1 MLKKVTLK
9 YCFRMGPL
17 LKGLPF
23 YISLLITIVKWATKY
38 QNHYVVYNKH
48 VSFSSDLLKVTASRK
63 EKLFVIMF
71 WLVWKKRL
79 SLKHGKSLAVYFFKV
94 TIFLQVKSFFFFFC
108 ICYTFFKFS
117 WFFRA
122 ALLYLGSKKRY
133 RFPIYSW
140 PPHTHSRFQCTYF
153 N

>member
-94 TIFLQVKSFFFFFC
+94 TIFLQVKSFFFFFLFLLH
-108 ICYTFFKFS
+108 FFQIQLIFQS
-117 WFFRA
+117 SF
-122 ALLYLGSKKRY
+122 AL
-133 RFPIYSW
+133 F
-140 PPHTHSRFQCTYF
+140 RFQEKVQVSYIFPAPTHA
-153 N
+153 